1 MVKVKGA
8 IVGMDFV
15 SSSKAYRRLHRK
27 LVGSYS
33 MDAVLG
39 FKRGSSSLSDPA
51 SFLEE
56 IKKCQ
61 VEVFNSVGYGHD
73 YRFNGSKVVGFSL
86 IHSHVVIHA
95 AFFTLREPG
104 EEGQGG
110 NFANVDRR
118 RSWRRKRGST
128 INIDD

>member
-73 YRFNGSKVVGFSL
+73 YRFSRGKVVGSAL
-86 IHSHVVIHA
+86 IYGQTVIHG
-95 AFFTLREPG
+95 AFFALESGREN
-104 EEGQGG
+104 END